1 MVSAPRR
8 ISLWLKHTPFYFFGA
23 VFFFVLKAMK
33 TNINYKDIE
42 KLFDDKLSDYVKNK
56 ITGYKLAYSPL
67 SENEKEQVLI
77 RIVNTLLD
85 PFLVYSGP
93 HRLKQWEKGWGQNLA
108 EFKKEKTADSVFPH
122 YHGKYEINR
131 LNQSFVKGMSPNYE
145 RNMLYVILDYVFDKY
160 LREAENIYEFGCG
173 TGHNLLKV
181 REVNPSA
188 NLFGLDWAKSSQK
201 IIKQMSDSGL
211 AGNIRGYNFDFF
223 KPSKKIKLADNSTI
237 YTVAAIE
244 QIGLNYKAFVSY
256 LLKNKPDI
264 CLHVEPIA
272 ELLDENKLID
282 NLSIKYFRKR
292 NYLNGYLD
300 YLKKLEKENKIQ
312 ILEAKRTYIGSLFI
326 EGYSIIVWRPVCR
339 ASKDGATGPRHD
351 TAVSHDFA
359 KSNDK

>member
-1 MVSAPRR
+1 M
-8 ISLWLKHTPFYFFGA
+8 KN
-23 VFFFVLKAMK
+23 VL
-33 TNINYKDIE
+33 IRHQDIAR
-42 KLFDDKLSDYVKNK
+42 LFNDKLSDYVKDK
-56 ITGYKLAYSPL
+56 ISEYKLIYSPL
-67 SENEKEQVLI
+67 EKEEEEQVI
-77 RIVNTLLD
+77 IKIIDTLLD

-93 HRLKQWEKGWGQNLA
+93 HRLKQWEKGWGQNLT
-108 EFKKEKTADSVFPH
+108 ELSEEKTTGAIFPH

-131 LNQSFVKGMSPNYE
+131 LNQNFIKGISPNYE

-160 LREAENIYEFGCG
+160 FRDAKNIYEFGCG

-201 IIKQMSDSGL
+201 IIKQMADTGL
-211 AGNIRGYNFDFF
+211 ANNIKGYNFDFF
-223 KPSKKIKLADNSTI
+223 KPNAKIKLADNSTI

-282 NLSIKYFRKR
+282 NLSI
-292 NYLNGYLD
+292 N
-300 YLKKLEKENKIQ
+300 
-312 ILEAKRTYIGSLFI
+312 
-326 EGYSIIVWRPVCR
+326 
-339 ASKDGATGPRHD
+339 
-351 TAVSHDFA
+351 
-359 KSNDK
+359 